1 MSKYNVN
8 DQESLSNL
16 EKHLTQHIFVG
27 GAHPNG
33 DDAAVFNDFQA
44 NPPTVEQYPH
54 VFSWYCLI
62 NVYSENTRKHWVEE
76 QEKKQKQTKGGD
88 KKQKQADEK
97 PKEAAAPAKDEVD
110 DLFGDDEEED
120 PQAAAERAA
129 AKKAKKEAQK
139 AEKKKNEP
147 VQKSIVLLEIKPWEK
162 DQDLDALAAKI
173 LKIEKDGLAWKTEY
187 KLSEIAFGIFKLI
200 MGLVVEDEKVSV
212 DDVCEWIQTGFE
224 DEVQSVDIAS
234 FNKI

>member
-8 DQESLSNL
+8 DQESLSSL

-27 GAHPNG
+27 GAHPTG

-44 NPPTVEQYPH
+44 NPPTVEQHPH

-76 QEKKQKQTKGGD
+76 QEKKQKQGKGHE
-88 KKQKQADEK
+88 KKGKHHEEK
-97 PKEAAAPAKDEVD
+97 PKEEAAPAKAEEVD
-110 DLFGDDEEED
+110 DMFGDEEENEEE
-120 PQAAAERAA
+120 AAKRAA
-129 AKKAKKEAQK
+129 AKKAKKDAAK
-139 AEKKKNEP
+139 KDKKKNEP
-147 VQKSIVLLEIKPWEK
+147 VQKSIVLLDIKPWEK
-162 DQDLDALAAKI
+162 GQDLDSLAAKVI
-173 LKIEKDGLAWKTEY
+173 KIEKDGLFWKTEY
-187 KLSEIAFGIFKLI
+187 KLSEIAFGIFKLTI
-200 MGLVVEDEKVSV
+200 GLVVEDEKVSV

-224 DEVQSVDIAS
+224 DEVQSVDIVS